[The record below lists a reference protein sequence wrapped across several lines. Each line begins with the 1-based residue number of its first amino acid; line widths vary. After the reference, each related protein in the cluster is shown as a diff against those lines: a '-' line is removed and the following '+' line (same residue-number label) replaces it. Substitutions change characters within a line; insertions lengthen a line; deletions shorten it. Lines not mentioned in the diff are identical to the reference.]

1 MIERVPRTKLSKKID
16 IMQPITIDMLGND
29 NDPCFGKHFDGK
41 NTACKRCGDSEICL
55 AAMGQNNHKKRNK
68 VEKEAT
74 YLDLEEKDQD
84 IPIERIQEF
93 LEDKLKKGP
102 KKYSVMRS
110 EVNKAFFS
118 GKASKDEITHY
129 FKSLLSQSI
138 TIRKFKKDEVSYLKL
153 K

>member
-29 NDPCFGKHFDGK
+29 NDPCFGKFFDGK
-41 NTACKRCGDSEICL
+41 NPSCKRCGDSEICL

-74 YLDLEEKDQD
+74 YLDLEEKNQD

-93 LEDKLKKGP
+93 LEGKLKKGP
-102 KKYSVMRS
+102 KKYSAMRKA
-110 EVNKAFFS
+110 VNEAFFD
-118 GKASKDEITHY
+118 GKATKEEITHY
-129 FKSLLSQSI
+129 FQSLLSQSI
-138 TIRKFKKDEVSYLKL
+138 VIRKFKKDEVSYLKL